1 MTAQPIGYRW
11 SLRLAGQATL
21 LRFLATTGGLAAA
34 AATLAAPIHAD
45 MMGNAF
51 LLALTNAGIA
61 YSQPAST
68 MALGQ
73 SVCPMLVQPG
83 GTFDSVTSRMADGN
97 GMSYQVAGAFT
108 LVAIATYCPAV
119 MAGLL
124 PNRLQA

>member
-21 LRFLATTGGLAAA
+21 LRFLGATGGLATVAA
-34 AATLAAPIHAD
+34 ILAAPIHAD

-51 LLALTNAGIA
+51 LSALTNAGIS

-108 LVAIATYCPAV
+108 LVAIATYCPSV